1 MSAPVW
7 DPSFSVGHPVLDS
20 QHKELLLLCKH
31 AAECMEDTTLEGVE
45 HFHALLNDL
54 AVYAKKHFRTEEKI
68 LSQIN
73 CPLLDEQK
81 AEHEEYEIWLSETL
95 LSAMDGSADKAA
107 VHQFLSTWWMRH
119 ILESDMRYSEFL
131 SGIKRKY

>member
-1 MSAPVW
+1 MITPAW

-20 QHKELLLLCKH
+20 QHKELLLLCKR
-31 AAECMEDTTLEGVE
+31 AAECMEDTSLEGTE
-45 HFHALLNDL
+45 HFHVLLNDL

-68 LSQIN
+68 LGQIN

-95 LSAMDGSADKAA
+95 LSAMDGSSDKAA
-107 VHQFLSTWWMRH
+107 VHQFLTAWWMRH

-131 SGIKRKY
+131 SGINQKL